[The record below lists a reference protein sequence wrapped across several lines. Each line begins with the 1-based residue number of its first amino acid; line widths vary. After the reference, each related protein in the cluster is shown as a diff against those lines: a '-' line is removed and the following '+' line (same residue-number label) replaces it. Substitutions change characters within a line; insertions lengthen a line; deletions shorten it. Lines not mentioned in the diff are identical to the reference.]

1 MVDVRRRAL
10 LKYQGR
16 REAGRG
22 CVVGVWVGSGDAGW
36 LVAKSDLPDTKNTAS
51 PRPRLRPL
59 VHLAHQQQKPTWSAN
74 DDEERGC

>member
-22 CVVGVWVGSGDAGW
+22 CVVGVWVWSGDAGCGM
-36 LVAKSDLPDTKNTAS
+36 AGG
-51 PRPRLRPL
+51 
-59 VHLAHQQQKPTWSAN
+59 
-74 DDEERGC
+74 EERSSRHKEYR